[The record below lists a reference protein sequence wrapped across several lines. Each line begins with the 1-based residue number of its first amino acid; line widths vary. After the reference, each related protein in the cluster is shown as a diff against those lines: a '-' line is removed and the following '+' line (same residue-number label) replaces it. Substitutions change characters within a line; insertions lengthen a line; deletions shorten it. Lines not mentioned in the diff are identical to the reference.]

1 MEDVQTLQSGGG
13 LVQTVATAVRNSSD
27 TSAYRR
33 FQGWVGGGRG
43 STDERWRHGGGVASA
58 TGGGRDL
65 RGQLA
70 GGEVEARE
78 VEDGSRVTRVF
89 SYCVGPRP
97 PAATC

>member
-1 MEDVQTLQSGGG
+1 MTPPPIED
-13 LVQTVATAVRNSSD
+13 
-27 TSAYRR
+27 
-33 FQGWVGGGRG
+33 
-43 STDERWRHGGGVASA
+43 WRHGGGVASA

-65 RGQLA
+65 RGRLA
-70 GGEVEARE
+70 GGEVEARAE